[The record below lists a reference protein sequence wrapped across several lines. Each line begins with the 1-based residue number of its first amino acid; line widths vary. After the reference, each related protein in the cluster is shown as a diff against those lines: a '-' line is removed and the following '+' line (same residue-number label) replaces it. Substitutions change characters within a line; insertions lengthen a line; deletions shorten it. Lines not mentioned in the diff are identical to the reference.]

1 MLLDQIMPA
10 YYFAMEGYN
19 AGEKH
24 DPAVDTLLTIQ
35 YQKIDLTT
43 GEPLGAL
50 TILKEWESSE
60 QSIVTTFY
68 NQFFKP
74 DLPVTHF
81 IPVGMNLDYEFEL
94 FLAKVKK
101 YDLPAISSHHLY
113 YKRPRFDLWSIIV
126 LLNDGRFTG
135 ARLDAFSP
143 KKFDESH
150 MKKWYEKKDFKKIEH
165 YIREETEGFLKLLQY
180 LTKYKTRLGI
190 TKKVAAFSED
200 PEPMTPPARTERS
213 LPAHP
218 KYPENEKPSTRSRDD
233 TRTSAPRNSSS
244 RAGKSESP
252 SSSKYPAKSR
262 DDTRTS
268 APRNSSSR
276 AGKSESP
283 SSSKYPA
290 KSRDDT
296 RTSAPRNSSSRAG
309 KSESP
314 SSSKYPA
321 RNRDDTRAP
330 APRKSSARIG
340 KAEPSASRS
349 SSGRSKS
356 EGQRTSVP
364 LSQLRKHTPTKDSK
378 GRKTAGRRA

>member
-1 MLLDQIMPA
+1 MPA

-101 YDLPAISSHHLY
+101 YNLPAISSHHLY

-180 LTKYKTRLGI
+180 LSKYKTRLGI
-190 TKKVAAFSED
+190 TKKVAASSED
-200 PEPMTPPARTERS
+200 FEPMTPPARTERS

-218 KYPENEKPSTRSRDD
+218 KYPERETPTTRSRDD
-233 TRTSAPRNSSS
+233 TRTSAPRKSSS
-244 RAGKSESP
+244 WTSKSESSEP
-252 SSSKYPAKSR
+252 SIYSAKSR
-262 DDTRTS
+262 DDTRSS
-268 APRNSSSR
+268 APRKSSSR
-276 AGKSESP
+276 DGKSESP
-283 SSSKYPA
+283 ASAKYSSK
-290 KSRDDT
+290 S
-296 RTSAPRNSSSRAG
+296 
-309 KSESP
+309 
-314 SSSKYPA
+314 
-321 RNRDDTRAP
+321 RDDTRAP

-340 KAEPSASRS
+340 KAEPSSSRS
-349 SSGRSKS
+349 SSGKSKS
-356 EGQRTSVP
+356 EGKRTSVP

-378 GRKTAGRRA
+378 GRKTAGKRG

>member
-94 FLAKVKK
+94 FLAKVKQ
-101 YDLPAISSHHLY
+101 YHLPAITSHQLY
-113 YKRPRFDLWSIIV
+113 YRRPRFDLWSIIV
-126 LLNDGRFTG
+126 LLNDGRFNG

-143 KKFDESH
+143 KKYDDSY

-190 TKKVAAFSED
+190 TKKVAASSEA
-200 PEPMTPPARTERS
+200 PEPITPPVRTE
-213 LPAHP
+213 
-218 KYPENEKPSTRSRDD
+218 
-233 TRTSAPRNSSS
+233 
-244 RAGKSESP
+244 
-252 SSSKYPAKSR
+252 
-262 DDTRTS
+262 
-268 APRNSSSR
+268 
-276 AGKSESP
+276 
-283 SSSKYPA
+283 
-290 KSRDDT
+290 
-296 RTSAPRNSSSRAG
+296 
-309 KSESP
+309 
-314 SSSKYPA
+314 
-321 RNRDDTRAP
+321 
-330 APRKSSARIG
+330 
-340 KAEPSASRS
+340 
-349 SSGRSKS
+349 
-356 EGQRTSVP
+356 
-364 LSQLRKHTPTKDSK
+364 
-378 GRKTAGRRA
+378 